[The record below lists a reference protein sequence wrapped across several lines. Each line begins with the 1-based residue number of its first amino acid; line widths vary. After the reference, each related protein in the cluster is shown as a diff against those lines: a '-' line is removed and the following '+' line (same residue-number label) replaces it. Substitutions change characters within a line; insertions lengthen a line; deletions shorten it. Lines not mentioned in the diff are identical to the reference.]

1 MERDQISVGQ
11 LYAML
16 FTGIMTPAVRALPGL
31 TAAVAGKA
39 AWLTGLLAFPP
50 LLAGGWAVF
59 TLSRGQDGLAGGFR
73 RAFGPVVGRAVTII
87 YMLWAV
93 FLLCVEGRLYAG
105 RMVTAG
111 YRGASP
117 AVFLLVLLGTTLW
130 MARRRLCAFARAAR
144 ICFLVL
150 ALILALVVG
159 FSLLDAR
166 PRRVLPV
173 WTQDLP
179 GAAAA
184 SLVPV
189 GVLSG
194 TVFGGFLA
202 GQVTPSPHSARLGRR
217 WLLGTCVFLT
227 LLQLGAMA
235 QLGAELCARVEV
247 PFFEMA
253 RGVGMDGAFQR
264 VESIVV
270 AFWVLSDFVGLGTLL
285 FAIRAMAGSLL
296 GPRWAGRS
304 TVIAALLA
312 LPGALLLFP
321 DDFAARSLETWLVP
335 AGQLLLAFGVPIPA
349 LVCLKLRQRK
359 GGKSPPDDPAL

>member
-1 MERDQISVGQ
+1 MEQDRISARQ

-16 FTGIMTPAVRALPGL
+16 FTGLLTPAVRVLPGL
-31 TAAVAGKA
+31 TAAVADKS

-50 LLAGGWAVF
+50 LLAAGWAVY
-59 TLSRGQDGLAGGFR
+59 TLSRGEGGLAGGFR
-73 RAFGPVVGRAVTII
+73 RAFGPAAGKAVTII
-87 YMLWAV
+87 YMLWAL
-93 FLLCVEGRLYAG
+93 FLLCLEGRLYAG

-117 AVFLLVLLGTTLW
+117 AVFLLVLLGAALW

-150 ALILALVVG
+150 SLILALVVG

-179 GAAAA
+179 AAAA
-184 SLVPV
+184 AAFVPV

-194 TVFGGFLA
+194 AVLGGFLA
-202 GQVTPSPHSARLGRR
+202 GQVTPEGNSARLGRR
-217 WLLGTCVFLT
+217 WLLGTCIAMT

-235 QLGAELCARVEV
+235 QLGASLCARVEV

-270 AFWVLSDFVGLGTLL
+270 AFWVLSDFVWLGTLL
-285 FAIRAMAGSLL
+285 FAIRSMAESLL
-296 GPRWAGRS
+296 GPKWARRS
-304 TVIAALLA
+304 PVLAALLA
-312 LPGALLLFP
+312 VPGALFLFP
-321 DDFAARSLETWLVP
+321 DDFSARSLGTGLVP
-335 AGQLLLAFGVPIPA
+335 AGQILLAFGLPFLA
-349 LVCLKLRQRK
+349 LLCRKLRERG
-359 GGKSPPDDPAL
+359 GGKGPPGG